1 MPAQRKK
8 HYEVA
13 IVGAGITGLFA
24 AWRLVRQDPAMA
36 SRIVL
41 LDAAQR
47 IGGRLKT
54 SEVEHQGKRVLVEE
68 GGMRFLEDHRLL
80 QRLLRELGL
89 EKKIVSFGMG
99 DEQNLYYLRG
109 RRFTRGDAK
118 RDGNRIWGE
127 IYGLSESER
136 GKSPFTIVEG
146 VMKRILRGAQVDQVH
161 PRTDDWK
168 PENPQSWARFRQME
182 YPPKS
187 GLRIYQWGFRAL
199 LHHEGISNECIQMLM
214 DTGGFTIPYEDMVGA
229 GTGLQ
234 LIASFP
240 DNPNFFTLQEGYEE
254 LPRRVAAEL
263 AKLGVDGEKQFR
275 VRAIKKAKGGK
286 SFTLDS
292 EDGRSVLAHKV
303 ITAIPAVPLRALL
316 PKVDDARMDAR
327 ILSDVAKIVHMP
339 LTKINLFFDDEWWQ
353 SLKITHGGCFTDVPL
368 AQVYFFKING
378 LEEKRRFTVVTIY
391 SDGRRATYWRQ
402 LQQLGP
408 DFSSD
413 AAAFKIMSQGDSV
426 ICKTLVVDHCIAQL
440 QSMFDVELRAPV
452 FATISMWGADE
463 RLGEG
468 DHQWA
473 VGADDIAI
481 RQRLAAASENFYIC
495 GEAVSDYQDWVE
507 GALRSADRILQE
519 GFALPPYLNAPSTPR
534 EPNA

>member
-1 MPAQRKK
+1 MPTHRKK
-8 HYEVA
+8 HYKVA

-24 AWRLVRQDPAMA
+24 AWRLAKHDPGLA
-36 SRIVL
+36 SQIVVL
-41 LDAAQR
+41 ESTKR

-54 SEVEHQGKRVLVEE
+54 SEAEHLGKRVLVEE
-68 GGMRFLEDHRLL
+68 GGMRFLQDHRLL
-80 QRLLRELGL
+80 WQLLRELGL
-89 EKKIVSFGMG
+89 DSKKTSFGMG
-99 DEQNLYYLRG
+99 DEQNLYFLRG

-118 RDGNRIWGE
+118 RGQHKIWGE
-127 IYGLSESER
+127 IYRLSESER
-136 GKSPFTIVEG
+136 GKSPFAIVEG
-146 VMKRILRGAQVDQVH
+146 VMKSILRGAQIEKGSS
-161 PRTDDWK
+161 RTDDWK

-240 DNPNFFTLQEGYEE
+240 DNPNFFTLQDGYEE
-254 LPRRVAAEL
+254 LPRLVAAEL
-263 AKLGVDGEKQFR
+263 EQRGVHVRSQFR
-275 VRAIKKAKGGK
+275 VQAIKKGKGK
-286 SFTLDS
+286 KNFKLES
-292 EDGRSVLAHKV
+292 EDGRFVSAQKV
-303 ITAIPAVPLRALL
+303 ISAIPAVPLRALL
-316 PKVDDARMDAR
+316 LKIDDPRMDPR
-327 ILSDVAKIVHMP
+327 IHSDVAKIVHMP

-353 SLKITHGGCFTDVPL
+353 SLKITHGGCFTDLPL

-378 LEEKRRFTVVTIY
+378 LDEKRKFTVVTIY

-413 AAAFKIMSQGDSV
+413 AAAFKILSQSDSV
-426 ICKTLVVDHCIAQL
+426 ICKTLVVDHCIDQL
-440 QSMFDVELRAPV
+440 QPMFGVELKAPV

-473 VGADDIAI
+473 VGADDFTI
-481 RQRLAAASENFYIC
+481 RQRLAAPSENFFIC

-519 GFALPPYLNAPSTPR
+519 GFALPPFLDQPSTPR
-534 EPNA
+534 KPNA